1 MAKDYCHRNNNN
13 WSNSVF
19 CMKKIK
25 RSIDVVKWALL
36 IVAALSSALFIMM
49 VHWYN
54 IPMWDDYDFMVH
66 LRSMTIWEH
75 VAYEWTSFCG
85 RFWGQ
90 FLNGIFVRLY
100 ETFGTLMVGAM
111 LVYILEIFLIEQTLV
126 RLLRIC
132 HMKAIIYSVILLGLY
147 ISMMHSIHSYFWMCT
162 QGYSLRMC
170 VTLFTYAYIRE
181 MKVVRWYDYVAST
194 VLFSYLGAG
203 YEIFSPCVLVF
214 VGIRLLMYW
223 IEYKSLKKVF
233 TEQTLLVYGFI
244 IATISFFIMIAA
256 PGNWVRMDAY
266 EDQHVFSLIE
276 FMVIVVDKV
285 LAEVK
290 AIVLRLPYMIAGFVM
305 LLDLTISK
313 NLGTPLTSKQVLLA
327 LLKWL
332 GILFGMVILAFVLE
346 TYAIGNSSLGRA
358 LCFIPMFLLFFIGV
372 MVVSVRRWISCKIS
386 KNTIGILTCFV
397 AITLIIC
404 NIYAIVFNSYELQKW
419 QKEETTRLEY
429 LQQLNNEGFEGL
441 VLLKP
446 IYEPECR
453 CFLDDNVYKRLIPK
467 FTRKKLLN
475 VTQFYPPHDLSEC
488 NVSFVKYH
496 HFNFSIAQDTIQ

>member
-1 MAKDYCHRNNNN
+1 MRHSDNNN
-13 WSNSVF
+13 WSNSIF

-25 RSIDVVKWALL
+25 RSIEVVKWALL
-36 IVAALSSALFIMM
+36 IIAALTSALFIMM

-90 FLNGIFVRLY
+90 FLNGIFVLLY

-181 MKVVRWYDYVAST
+181 MKVVRWYDYIVST

-429 LQQLNNEGFEGL
+429 LQQLDDEGFEGL

-446 IYEPECR
+446 IYEPEFR

>member
-1 MAKDYCHRNNNN
+1 MIK
-13 WSNSVF
+13 
-19 CMKKIK
+19 MK

-36 IVAALSSALFIMM
+36 IIAALSSALFIMM

-66 LRSMTIWEH
+66 LRNMTIWEH

-90 FLNGIFVRLY
+90 FTNGIFVRLY
-100 ETFGTLMVGAM
+100 ETFGTLMVGGV
-111 LVYILEIFLIEQTLV
+111 LVYLLEVFLIEQSLV
-126 RLLRIC
+126 RLLKIC
-132 HMKAIIYSVILLGLY
+132 HIESIIYSVILLGLY
-147 ISMMHSIHSYFWMCT
+147 VSMMYSIHSYFWMCT

-170 VTLFTYAYIRE
+170 VTLFTFAYIRE
-181 MKVVRWYDYVAST
+181 MKVVRWYDYIVST

-446 IYEPECR
+446 IYEPEFR

-496 HFNFSIAQDTIQ
+496 HFSFSIAQDTIQ

>member
-1 MAKDYCHRNNNN
+1 
-13 WSNSVF
+13 
-19 CMKKIK
+19 MKKIK
-25 RSIDVVKWALL
+25 RSIDVVKLALL
-36 IVAALSSALFIMM
+36 IIAALSSALFIMM

-111 LVYILEIFLIEQTLV
+111 LVYILEIVLIEQTLV

-223 IEYKSLKKVF
+223 SEYKSLKKVL

-446 IYEPECR
+446 IYEPEFR

>member
-1 MAKDYCHRNNNN
+1 
-13 WSNSVF
+13 
-19 CMKKIK
+19 MKKIK

-181 MKVVRWYDYVAST
+181 MKVVRWYDYIVST

-223 IEYKSLKKVF
+223 SEYKSLKKVF

-429 LQQLNNEGFEGL
+429 LQQLDNEGFEGL

-446 IYEPECR
+446 IYEPEFR